1 MAEAAP
7 APYPAVAC
15 RFFAYPTADGLA
27 LFGRDWGVAR
37 ADLPEGADLPV
48 VCLPGVT
55 RNARDFEA
63 LAGALVAR
71 GRRVVGLDFR
81 GRGGSAFGP
90 VATYTPAQEAA
101 DTIAALASLDIS
113 RAIFIGTSRGGLV
126 MMVLSQARPDLM
138 AAAVLNDIGPV
149 IEKAGLAR
157 ISGYVGVPTFTDWP
171 STIARLKASQGFLF
185 PSLDDAGWERFARQI
200 YRDDFGTP
208 ALAYDPALAVAF
220 KAFDPAAELPDMWP
234 GFEAMKDIPVMVVH
248 GALSDILSADT
259 VAQMAARHP
268 GLAVH
273 TVADEGHAPLLWDA
287 ATQDAIGAFI
297 DAANPPR

>member
-1 MAEAAP
+1 MVEPVPAAETAP
-7 APYPAVAC
+7 ASAVPC

-27 LFGRDWGVAR
+27 LFGRDWGTA
-37 ADLPEGADLPV
+37 GADLPV

-55 RNARDFEA
+55 RNSRDFEA

-90 VATYTPAQEAA
+90 VATYTPAQEAV
-101 DTIAALASLDIS
+101 DTIAALAFLGIP
-113 RAIFIGTSRGGLV
+113 RAHFIGTSRGGLV
-126 MMVLSQARPDLM
+126 MMVLSLLRPDLF
-138 AAAVLNDIGPV
+138 ASAVLNDIGPV

-157 ISGYVGVPTFTDWP
+157 ISGYVGVAALTDWP
-171 STIARLKASQGFLF
+171 TLIAGLKASQGFLF
-185 PSLDDAGWERFARQI
+185 PSLDEAGWERFARQI
-200 YRDDFGTP
+200 YRDDAGVP
-208 ALAYDPALAVAF
+208 HLAYDPALSEAF
-220 KAFDPAAELPDMWP
+220 KAFDPNATLPDMWP
-234 GFEAMKDIPVMVVH
+234 GFEALRDSPVMVVH

-268 GLAVH
+268 GLTVH

-287 ATQDAIGAFI
+287 ATQDAIGGFI
-297 DAANPPR
+297 DAANPHR

>member
-1 MAEAAP
+1 MAEPVP
-7 APYPAVAC
+7 ACVPC
-15 RFFAYPTADGLA
+15 RFFAYPSADGLA
-27 LFGRDWGVAR
+27 LFGRDWGAPG
-37 ADLPEGADLPV
+37 DDLPV

-55 RNARDFEA
+55 RNSRDFEA
-63 LAGALVAR
+63 LAQALVAR
-71 GRRVVGLDFR
+71 GRRVIGLDFR

-90 VATYTPAQEAA
+90 VATYTPVQEAG
-101 DTIAALASLDIS
+101 DTIAALAALDIA
-113 RAIFIGTSRGGLV
+113 RAIFVGTSRGGLV

-157 ISGYVGVPTFTDWP
+157 ISGYVGVAALSDWP
-171 STIARLKASQGFLF
+171 TLIAGLKASQGFLF

-200 YRDDFGTP
+200 YRDDAGVP
-208 ALAYDPALAVAF
+208 YLAYDPALSEAF
-220 KAFDPAAELPDMWP
+220 KAFDPNAVLPDMWP

-248 GALSDILSADT
+248 GALSDILSVDT

-268 GLAVH
+268 GLTVH
-273 TVADEGHAPLLWDA
+273 TVQDEGHAPLLWDA